1 MLDLLLKNN
10 RPISSFNFYVG
21 LEGSQVF
28 DSFQSVSGIGAS
40 MEMENI
46 QGSGHGNEM
55 YSLPGHV
62 KYEPL
67 VLKKGLLKT
76 HSPLTKWC
84 YDYLCKHK
92 TLFTCSPKTIIV
104 CLVES
109 PTSNKVLNSLEN
121 FYNSNSKVLSIDFK
135 NIVMQWTFFNCIPSS
150 IKMDDFDSQN
160 SSLAIETVELTYSH
174 LSFNNPN

>member
-21 LEGSQVF
+21 LEGSLVF

-40 MEMENI
+40 MEMETMD
-46 QGSGHGNEM
+46 GVGHGNLM

-84 YDYLCKHK
+84 YDYLCKNK

-121 FYNSNSKVLSIDFK
+121 FFNSNSKVLSVDFK
-135 NIVMQWTFFNCIPSS
+135 NIIMQWTFFNCIPSS

>member
-1 MLDLLLKNN
+1 MAILDLSLKDN

-21 LEGSQVF
+21 LEGSAVF
-28 DSFQSVSGIGAS
+28 DSFQSVSGIGAT
-40 MEMENI
+40 MEMEKMDDY
-46 QGSGHGNEM
+46 GHGNEM

-62 KYEPL
+62 KFEPL
-67 VLKKGLLKT
+67 VLKKGLLKSK
-76 HSPLTKWC
+76 SPLTSWC

-92 TLFTCSPKTIIV
+92 TIFTCSPKTIIV

-109 PTSNKVLNSLEN
+109 PTSNKLDS
-121 FYNSNSKVLSIDFK
+121 K